1 MKVKAAAGALGAPG
15 WGDERCCEPSLCAV
29 TPPQLRAQVAAGGS
43 DSALSPFGEG
53 EGGACVCVRAL
64 PAAPPLRK
72 SRRAGSPVA
81 RGVWGLCGARG
92 GRVNSLEGNEL
103 RGQVGVS
110 KMR

>member
-64 PAAPPLRK
+64 PAAPPSEK
-72 SRRAGSPVA
+72 AGEPA
-81 RGVWGLCGARG
+81 PLWPGGCGGCVELG
-92 GRVNSLEGNEL
+92 GCA
-103 RGQVGVS
+103 
-110 KMR
+110 